1 LYLLV
6 DLQEAAK
13 SNLAAALS
21 TTVEEL
27 ADHEARASTGD
38 QPQSAVTDVERA
50 RQLVVSS
57 QVHTLST
64 SLTDAQRA
72 RQLVV
77 GSQVHTLSTSL
88 TDAQR
93 ARQLVVGSQVHTL
106 STSLTDVQRARQ
118 LVVSSQ
124 VHTLSTSP
132 SKRRKRTA
140 SGNLGTLT
148 GTIGR
153 EYATFG
159 FKSR

>member
-64 SLTDAQRA
+64 SLTDVERA

-77 GSQVHTLSTSL
+77 SAQVHTLSTSL
-88 TDAQR
+88 TDA
-93 ARQLVVGSQVHTL
+93 
-106 STSLTDVQRARQ
+106 QRARQ

-159 FKSR
+159 CKSR

>member
-38 QPQSAVTDVERA
+38 QPQSAVTDV
-50 RQLVVSS
+50 
-57 QVHTLST
+57 
-64 SLTDAQRA
+64 
-72 RQLVV
+72 
-77 GSQVHTLSTSL
+77 
-88 TDAQR
+88 
-93 ARQLVVGSQVHTL
+93 
-106 STSLTDVQRARQ
+106 QRARQ
-118 LVVSSQ
+118 LVVSAQ

-148 GTIGR
+148 CTIGR